1 MIFGLSKFSQKKK
14 SAKNGLNRRLLSKVL
29 QRRQRQE
36 VDGAGLEGLVNE
48 KEGMVKREEAMAKL
62 EVQLAA
68 AGEELHGPC
77 QIRTRKDLKWHAFAG
92 VVA

>member
-1 MIFGLSKFSQKKK
+1 M
-14 SAKNGLNRRLLSKVL
+14 L

-36 VDGAGLEGLVNE
+36 VDRAGLEGLEVLVDE

-77 QIRTRKDLKWHAFAG
+77 QIRTRKDLKWHDSLCVCRCCG
-92 VVA
+92 VKPGT